1 MGFRSI
7 STTLSTLRTNVA
19 GEPFIDPNDVN
30 SIDEFL
36 SLTQPFG
43 SKQYALGNNLYGINH
58 RGIKGIL
65 PENRDDYGLVFFT
78 RPLLNLSAGNLRNG
92 PRKMLDLLTQ
102 QSDSMQR
109 YVRCMLDPR
118 THLNKLSIDEIKAAY
133 LPSMSGITSDN
144 ADGNTKTTDHSDTKG
159 KADIGDTD
167 TGIITEEMLQALIDH
182 QNDGTLTVS
191 SPFVDENL
199 AFIPILTN
207 NLQSMSGW
215 PDIVLPTFTSKEGL
229 KREQWSVAD
238 GFVDINES
246 YDIDCTFKNVK
257 DEPITLLFDTW
268 LNYMANVYEGMF
280 SPYLDFLIENE
291 IDYNTRIY
299 RIVLDESK
307 RFVKKIAATGASFPV
322 NVPTGKMFDYSDS
335 AKYNTDNNTINIR
348 FKTIGAMY
356 NDPILIHEFNTVV
369 GIFNPDIAKLLDSNA
384 TTPTNIVEIPPNLL
398 NVFNYRGYPLIDK
411 NTLELRWFINTDSVT
426 YKNVVKKLRI
436 HHKNTTSTSTS
447 GSTGNTDIKLSD
459 YL

>member
-7 STTLSTLRTNVA
+7 STELTKLRSSVSGDTFVN
-19 GEPFIDPNDVN
+19 PNDVN
-30 SIDEFL
+30 SVDEFI

-58 RGIKGIL
+58 RNIKGIL

-92 PRKMLDLLTQ
+92 PRKMRDLLTT

-118 THLNKLSIDEIKAAY
+118 THLTKALSTADIQKL
-133 LPSMSGITSDN
+133 LPN
-144 ADGNTKTTDHSDTKG
+144 ADRTVTTTLEGQTPVTS
-159 KADIGDTD
+159 TD
-167 TGIITEEMLQALIDH
+167 NGTDSPYEWYNDDATITPEMIQAAIDSV
-182 QNDGTLTVS
+182 QDETLTVS
-191 SPFVDENL
+191 SPFVDEEL
-199 AFIPILTN
+199 GFIPLLTN

-215 PDIVLPTFTSKEGL
+215 PDIVMPTFTSKEGL
-229 KREQWSVAD
+229 KREQWSIAD
-238 GFVDINES
+238 GYVDINEA
-246 YDIDCTFKNVK
+246 YDIDCTFKNIK
-257 DEPITLLFDTW
+257 DEPLVLLFDTW
-268 LNYMANVYEGMF
+268 LNYMDNVYSGMF
-280 SPYLDFLIENE
+280 SPYIDFIVENE

-307 RFVKKIAATGASFPV
+307 RFVKKIAATGACFPV

-335 AKYNTDNNTINIR
+335 AKYNTDNNTINVR
-348 FKTIGAMY
+348 FKCMGANY
-356 NDPILIHEFNTVV
+356 NDPILVHEFNTVTA
-369 GIFNPDIAKLLDSNA
+369 IFNPEIRKLITGNKA
-384 TTPTNIVEIPPNLL
+384 PNIVEIPPNLL
-398 NVFNYRGYPLIDK
+398 EVFNYRGYPLIDK
-411 NTLELRWFINTDSVT
+411 NTLELRWFINKNSAT

-436 HHKNTTSTSTS
+436 RHKNTTSTSAS
-447 GSTGNTDIKLSD
+447 GSAGASDIKLSD